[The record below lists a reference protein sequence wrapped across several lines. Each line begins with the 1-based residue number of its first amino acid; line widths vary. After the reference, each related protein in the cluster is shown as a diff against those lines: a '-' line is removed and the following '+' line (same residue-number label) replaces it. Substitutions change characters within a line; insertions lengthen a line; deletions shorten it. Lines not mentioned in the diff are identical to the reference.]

1 MRIIYKL
8 LANLNRSPGN
18 TQTVFKD
25 VGAPCY
31 QCAANSRS
39 SDRNLTLTVCKQY
52 LHYFKSLRHT
62 SLLWKW
68 EWKCFTP
75 YHLL

>member
-31 QCAANSRS
+31 PCAANSRS
-39 SDRNLTLTVCKQY
+39 SDRNLTLTVYNICTILKA
-52 LHYFKSLRHT
+52 
-62 SLLWKW
+62 
-68 EWKCFTP
+68 
-75 YHLL
+75 